1 MPKPFAFEPGV
12 EYMLGG
18 VGYLVLRVLSED
30 QILVKNLMTKG
41 EIAQKA
47 SELRKRWQ
55 EDLLE
60 FGLQGRNLREEE
72 GQAVKTSYEFTD
84 IAFLGEDLRY
94 ETWDRYQL
102 ILPLLD
108 LPPEIRKEGTIRA
121 RIESYVAE

>member
-47 SELRKRWQ
+47 SELRRRWH

-60 FGLQGRNLREEE
+60 FGLKGRNLREEE

-84 IAFLGEDLRY
+84 IAFLVG
-94 ETWDRYQL
+94 QL
-102 ILPLLD
+102 PSL
-108 LPPEIRKEGTIRA
+108 
-121 RIESYVAE
+121 VVM

>member
-47 SELRKRWQ
+47 SELRKRWH
-55 EDLLE
+55 ENLL
-60 FGLQGRNLREEE
+60 NLACRAATCEKKR
-72 GQAVKTSYEFTD
+72 VKLSRHPTSS
-84 IAFLGEDLRY
+84 
-94 ETWDRYQL
+94 Q
-102 ILPLLD
+102 ILPF
-108 LPPEIRKEGTIRA
+108 
-121 RIESYVAE
+121 